1 VPASAPSHRRRDR
14 LWCHGAEQKSG
25 RATVSG
31 GGVNEEK
38 DGEAGREDKDWE
50 GAGLVG
56 WSRSR
61 ASSPSVPSGRL
72 QCIITVFYFEVK
84 WKA

>member
-1 VPASAPSHRRRDR
+1 VREEGEGAGAACQVPASAPPHRRRDR

-38 DGEAGREDKDWE
+38 DGEAGRVDKDRK
-50 GAGLVG
+50 GVG
-56 WSRSR
+56 
-61 ASSPSVPSGRL
+61 SVR
-72 QCIITVFYFEVK
+72 
-84 WKA
+84 

>member
-1 VPASAPSHRRRDR
+1 V
-14 LWCHGAEQKSG
+14 
-25 RATVSG
+25 TVSG

-38 DGEAGREDKDWE
+38 DEEAGRANKHEE

-61 ASSPSVPSGRL
+61 ASSPSVSSGRTY
-72 QCIITVFYFEVK
+72 CIITEFRLDEMRRAVK
-84 WKA
+84 RGLRADEMR